1 MNMKQIFAPLLVSS
15 LFVIACNNDKPKESI
30 TVDSKDGKEHVTID
44 PTQLKD
50 AAQDMLKRKEE
61 LEKLTPLTAD
71 ELKALVPGELLGA
84 ATSDIDMNAAM
95 GTTVATA
102 NYKINDSVDL
112 KLEIVDCAGP
122 GGAGMFSMQYL
133 GMINLNSDDED
144 EYVKTIDFNGGK
156 AFEKCKKN
164 KNRCT
169 IVWFSSNR
177 FLVSLRGDNV
187 GIDALK
193 DLAKGLK
200 IK

>member
-1 MNMKQIFAPLLVSS
+1 MDATAS
-15 LFVIACNNDKPKESI
+15 D
-30 TVDSKDGKEHVTID
+30 VDV
-44 PTQLKD
+44 
-50 AAQDMLKRKEE
+50 
-61 LEKLTPLTAD
+61 
-71 ELKALVPGELLGA
+71 
-84 ATSDIDMNAAM
+84 NAAM
-95 GTTVATA
+95 GATVANA
-102 NYKINDSVDL
+102 DYKINDSTNL

-122 GGAGMFSMQYL
+122 GGAGMFGMQYMD
-133 GMINLNSDDED
+133 MINVNSDDDE

-156 AFEKCKKN
+156 AFENCKKK

-169 IVWFSSNR
+169 IAFMSGNR